1 MLLSQQLTI
10 EQAISRAKKAVKRGN
25 TALAL
30 KLYNAVLQ
38 NQPNHP
44 VAKKGLQKIQN
55 ELPRNQSA
63 QAETANPPQDQI
75 NTLTNL
81 YHSSPPAETEK
92 ACREL
97 LKAYPQSPVTINI
110 LGATLQGQGK
120 LQEAMANY
128 NRAIQIRPNYANA
141 YSNRGT
147 ALQELGKL
155 EDALESCDR
164 AIQIRPDFADA
175 YSNRGAAL
183 QELGRLG
190 EASENY
196 RKAISITP
204 QNGLFWAAFAN
215 CLQAVEFTSCNDDLV
230 HDLLQMLEQPTVDPH
245 GVSEAVISALRYY
258 PRFLRILEL
267 FKSNR
272 ADEDI
277 DHLTAQLST
286 IPLLLRVMELSPIAD
301 LDMERMLSKMR
312 ASMLTRVTSG
322 REEAQ
327 GLPFYTALAMHCFT
341 NEYVFSESEE
351 EKQKIE
357 LLQEEVKVALEK
369 GRTVSPTRIA
379 VLGAYRPL
387 SGFLW
392 ADDLLRLKWSGD
404 IKKIVK
410 AQVDDVRKE
419 QALRSKIPRLTAIE
433 DKVSQAVRNQ
443 YEENPYPRWINTG
456 LSDKPRSIRK
466 VLQAINVLHNLDAQ
480 QFSDKPDVLVAGC
493 GTGQHALDTASR
505 FLNCNVLAVDLS
517 LSSLSYAMRKT
528 QELGVTN
535 IEYMQGDILKL
546 NQLEREFDI
555 IESEGV
561 LHHMDDPLAGWK
573 VLVDRLRSGGLMKV
587 GLYSDTARQHIV
599 KARKYIAKKKYITS
613 PDNIRKFR
621 EEVINMNPNS
631 DSEITQVVGSL
642 DFYSLSTC
650 RDLLFHVQE
659 HRFTLPQIKAAL
671 NDLDLRFLG
680 FELRRSWIRRSF
692 SEFYPEK
699 DALTSLSL
707 WHQFELKN
715 PRTFRGMYQFWVQK
729 A

>member
-1 MLLSQQLTI
+1 ML
-10 EQAISRAKKAVKRGN
+10 EAV
-25 TALAL
+25 
-30 KLYNAVLQ
+30 
-38 NQPNHP
+38 
-44 VAKKGLQKIQN
+44 
-55 ELPRNQSA
+55 
-63 QAETANPPQDQI
+63 
-75 NTLTNL
+75 
-81 YHSSPPAETEK
+81 
-92 ACREL
+92 
-97 LKAYPQSPVTINI
+97 
-110 LGATLQGQGK
+110 
-120 LQEAMANY
+120 ANY
-128 NRAIQIRPNYANA
+128 DRAIQISPNYAKA

-147 ALQELGKL
+147 ALQELGRL
-155 EDALESCDR
+155 EDALESCDK
-164 AIQIRPDFADA
+164 AIQIRPDFVDA

-215 CLQAVEFTSCNDDLV
+215 CLRAVEFTSCNDDLV
-230 HDLLQMLEQPTVDPH
+230 HDLLQMLEQPTVAPYE
-245 GVSEAVISALRYY
+245 VSKAVVSALRYY

-267 FKSNR
+267 FMSNR

-301 LDMERMLSKMR
+301 LDLERMLSKMR

-369 GRTVSPTRIA
+369 RGTVSLTRIA

-387 SGFLW
+387 SGFSW

-404 IKKIVK
+404 IKKIVI

-443 YEENPYPRWINTG
+443 YEENPYPRWINAG
-456 LSDKPRSIRK
+456 LSDKPRPIRK
-466 VLQAINVLHNLDAQ
+466 VLQAIKVHHNLDAQ

-535 IEYMQGDILKL
+535 IEYMQGDILRL
-546 NQLEREFDI
+546 NQLERKFDI
-555 IESEGV
+555 IESAGV
-561 LHHMDDPLAGWK
+561 LHHMDDPLAGWN

-621 EEVINMNPNS
+621 EEAINMDPNS

-659 HRFTLPQIKAAL
+659 HRFTLPQIEAAL

-680 FELRRSWIRRSF
+680 FELRGSWIRRSF

-715 PRTFRGMYQFWVQK
+715 PHTFRGMYQFWVQK

>member
-1 MLLSQQLTI
+1 
-10 EQAISRAKKAVKRGN
+10 
-25 TALAL
+25 
-30 KLYNAVLQ
+30 
-38 NQPNHP
+38 
-44 VAKKGLQKIQN
+44 
-55 ELPRNQSA
+55 
-63 QAETANPPQDQI
+63 
-75 NTLTNL
+75 
-81 YHSSPPAETEK
+81 
-92 ACREL
+92 
-97 LKAYPQSPVTINI
+97 
-110 LGATLQGQGK
+110 
-120 LQEAMANY
+120 
-128 NRAIQIRPNYANA
+128 
-141 YSNRGT
+141 
-147 ALQELGKL
+147 
-155 EDALESCDR
+155 
-164 AIQIRPDFADA
+164 
-175 YSNRGAAL
+175 
-183 QELGRLG
+183 
-190 EASENY
+190 
-196 RKAISITP
+196 
-204 QNGLFWAAFAN
+204 
-215 CLQAVEFTSCNDDLV
+215 
-230 HDLLQMLEQPTVDPH
+230 
-245 GVSEAVISALRYY
+245 
-258 PRFLRILEL
+258 
-267 FKSNR
+267 
-272 ADEDI
+272 
-277 DHLTAQLST
+277 TAQLST

-312 ASMLTRVTSG
+312 ASMLTRVTSE
-322 REEAQ
+322 REKVQ

-369 GRTVSPTRIA
+369 RGTVSLTRIA

-387 SGFLW
+387 SGFSW

-404 IKKIVK
+404 FKKIVV
-410 AQVDDVRKE
+410 AQVGDVRKE

-443 YEENPYPRWINTG
+443 YEENPYPRWINAG
-456 LSDKPRSIRK
+456 LSDKPRPIRK
-466 VLQAINVLHNLDAQ
+466 VLQAINIHHNLDAQ

-493 GTGQHALDTASR
+493 GTGQHALGTASR

-546 NQLEREFDI
+546 NQLERQFDI
-555 IESEGV
+555 IESAGV
-561 LHHMDDPLAGWK
+561 LHHMDDPLAGWN

-599 KARKYIAKKKYITS
+599 KARKYIAKKKYTTS

-631 DSEITQVVGSL
+631 DSEITQVVGSP
-642 DFYSLSTC
+642 DFYSLSAC

-659 HRFTLPQIKAAL
+659 HRFTLPQIEAAL

>member
-1 MLLSQQLTI
+1 MPPSQQLTI
-10 EQAISRAKKAVKRGN
+10 EQAISRAKKAVKQGN

-30 KLYNAVLQ
+30 RLYNAVLQ
-38 NQPNHP
+38 KQPNHP
-44 VAKKGLQKIQN
+44 VAKKGLRKIQN
-55 ELPRNQSA
+55 ELPRNQST

-75 NTLTNL
+75 NTLINL
-81 YHSSPPAETEK
+81 YHSGQTAETEK

-97 LKAYPQSPVTINI
+97 LKAYPQSLVTTNI
-110 LGATLQGQGK
+110 LGAALQGQGK
-120 LQEAMANY
+120 LQEAVA
-128 NRAIQIRPNYANA
+128 
-141 YSNRGT
+141 SFD
-147 ALQELGKL
+147 K
-155 EDALESCDR
+155 
-164 AIQIRPDFADA
+164 AIQIRPDYAEA

-190 EASENY
+190 EAAENY
-196 RKAISITP
+196 RKGISIAP

-215 CLQAVEFTSCNDDLV
+215 CLQAVKFTSCNDDLV
-230 HDLLQMLEQPTVDPH
+230 HDLLQMLEQPTVSPNE
-245 GVSEAVISALRYY
+245 VSNTVISALRYY
-258 PRFLRILEL
+258 PRFLRILKL

-322 REEAQ
+322 REEVQ

-369 GRTVSPTRIA
+369 GGTVSPTRIA

-387 SGFLW
+387 SGFSW

-404 IKKIVK
+404 IKKIVIV
-410 AQVDDVRKE
+410 QVGDVRKE

-443 YEENPYPRWINTG
+443 YEENPYPRWINAG
-456 LSDKPRSIRK
+456 LSDKPRPIRK
-466 VLQAINVLHNLDAQ
+466 VLQAIKVHHNLDAQ

-493 GTGQHALDTASR
+493 GTGKHALGTASR

-528 QELGVTN
+528 QELGITN
-535 IEYMQGDILKL
+535 IEYMQGDILRL
-546 NQLEREFDI
+546 NQLERQFDI
-555 IESEGV
+555 IESAGV
-561 LHHMDDPLAGWK
+561 LHHMDDPLAGWN

-621 EEVINMNPNS
+621 EEVINMDPNS
-631 DSEITQVVGSL
+631 DSEITKVVEFR

-659 HRFTLPQIKAAL
+659 HRFTLPQIEAAL

-729 A
+729 T